1 MELERAERGSSTML
15 RKAEGVHG
23 GREDGG
29 REVVVADEDLSNFAK
44 SEVPVCG
51 ATQPQP
57 NKCKQ
62 LATFRQSSC
71 RIPDH
76 DPIHHLPHL
85 NHNPSHLDYYQLG
98 VWLLLHL
105 SILSLPCLHGAQLSA
120 TTLS

>member
-44 SEVPVCG
+44 SEAPVCG

-76 DPIHHLPHL
+76 DPIHHLPRL
-85 NHNPSHLDYYQLG
+85 DHNRLHFDYYRLR
-98 VWLLLHL
+98 VRLLLHL
-105 SILSLPCLHGAQLSA
+105 SIPSLSR
-120 TTLS
+120 